1 MDKQLFR
8 KSSIERVS
16 SPEQLNDYIKVSN
29 PGVWMILA
37 AIIALLI
44 GVCVWGVF
52 GQLET
57 KITTAGKC
65 ENGVFICFVNE
76 DEAAKIKSGMTL
88 NVDGNELLISEISS
102 KPIFVNAEMDEYL
115 LHLGNFSDGDW
126 LYEITASGTL
136 SEGVY
141 KAEIVTESV
150 SPMSFILN

>member
-37 AIIALLI
+37 ASIALLI

-57 KITTAGKC
+57 KIATAGTC
-65 ENGVFICFVNE
+65 ENGVFTCFVNK
-76 DEAAKIKSGMTL
+76 DEAKKNKYG
-88 NVDGNELLISEISS
+88 
-102 KPIFVNAEMDEYL
+102 KKRNAEE
-115 LHLGNFSDGDW
+115 
-126 LYEITASGTL
+126 
-136 SEGVY
+136 
-141 KAEIVTESV
+141 K
-150 SPMSFILN
+150 

>member
-52 GQLET
+52 GRLET
-57 KITTAGKC
+57 KITTAGTC
-65 ENGVFICFVNE
+65 EKGVFICFVNE
-76 DEAAKIKSGMTL
+76 NEAAKIKSGMTL
-88 NVDGNELLISEISS
+88 NVDGNELLILEISS

-136 SEGVY
+136 SDGVY
-141 KAEIVTESV
+141 KAEIMTESV

>member
-1 MDKQLFR
+1 
-8 KSSIERVS
+8 
-16 SPEQLNDYIKVSN
+16 
-29 PGVWMILA
+29 
-37 AIIALLI
+37 
-44 GVCVWGVF
+44 
-52 GQLET
+52 
-57 KITTAGKC
+57 
-65 ENGVFICFVNE
+65 
-76 DEAAKIKSGMTL
+76 MTL